1 MPYATTNNQLEEL
14 FATIGPVA
22 SVSLITDKFTGQ
34 SKGFA
39 FVEMN
44 TEEDAQK
51 AIDQLNNYNLDG
63 RTIVVNEAKPPEH
76 RTGERGGGGGGGRGG
91 YGGGGGYSGGG
102 GYGGN
107 RGGGGGGRGGYGGG
121 DRGGRGGGGGGR
133 GGYGGGGRGGD
144 RGGSS
149 RDRSW

>member
-1 MPYATTNNQLEEL
+1 
-14 FATIGPVA
+14 
-22 SVSLITDKFTGQ
+22 
-34 SKGFA
+34 
-39 FVEMN
+39 MN

-76 RTGERGGGGGGGRGG
+76 RTGERGGGGG
-91 YGGGGGYSGGG
+91 S
-102 GYGGN
+102 
-107 RGGGGGGRGGYGGG
+107 RGGYGGG
-121 DRGGRGGGGGGR
+121 DRGGRGGGGGSR

>member
-76 RTGERGGGGGGGRGG
+76 RTGERGGGGGRGG

-107 RGGGGGGRGGYGGG
+107 RGGGGGNRGGYGGG
-121 DRGGRGGGGGGR
+121 DRGGRGGGGGSR
-133 GGYGGGGRGGD
+133 GGYGGGSRGGD